1 MNILNLYTNDRIKKK
16 NKDSKPRNIAII
28 IKIIIKIY
36 QSQPSPSPLFLNKS
50 LQRSLQNIN
59 NTITS

>member
-1 MNILNLYTNDRIKKK
+1 MNILNLYTNDRIKRN
-16 NKDSKPRNIAII
+16 NKDWRPRNIAII
-28 IKIIIKIY
+28 IKIY
-36 QSQPSPSPLFLNKS
+36 QPQPSSSLLLLNKS